1 METEKIKKLFDD
13 FQKNYARYK
22 VLPRIVQSVYLNIF
36 SAQIARAAGMDIP
49 LLELSRNSKVWSDRF
64 SDFNNT
70 STIRNCSSW
79 CTGGVTNLNA
89 DNMYNDY
96 IDYCSDVDTL
106 LLPREF
112 SDMIN
117 LGALINA
124 CYYTGGE
131 DIDESEDV
139 LLQLADAEEISD
151 EDERS
156 EAIEELYPDM
166 ISCVGSLMYEHCENG
181 MCFPDN
187 LCGEI
192 AESCLKV
199 ASEEFFGSYEAI
211 SDEFLKNLTYNMLCC
226 IAYDESSLE
235 EGNTVN
241 CTFYVHPHGNEIL
254 KKNEILQYLYDFI
267 TDSSFEHQCRIRT
280 YTNGDELALSVTYA
294 DDDCD
299 MGLISIAFYAFLMIL
314 DNQYKH
320 ELSSLK
326 AA

>member
-79 CTGGVTNLNA
+79 CTGGVTNLNV

-106 LLPREF
+106 LLPCEF

-151 EDERS
+151 DCERS

-166 ISCVGSLMYEHCENG
+166 ISCVGSLLYEHCENG

-187 LCGEI
+187 LWGKI

-199 ASEEFFGSYEAI
+199 ASEEFFGSYETI

-254 KKNEILQYLYDFI
+254 KKNDILQYLYDFI
-267 TDSSFEHQCRIRT
+267 TDSSFEGRCRIRT

-326 AA
+326 VA

>member
-22 VLPRIVQSVYLNIF
+22 VLPRIVQSVYLNMF
-36 SAQIARAAGMDIP
+36 FAQIAKAAGTDIP
-49 LLELSRNSKVWSDRF
+49 LPELSRNSKVCDRF

-70 STIRNCSSW
+70 STIRNCSFW
-79 CTGGVTNLNA
+79 CTGGVTNLNV

-96 IDYCSDVDTL
+96 SDYCGYVDTL
-106 LLPREF
+106 LPCEF
-112 SDMIN
+112 SDMID

-124 CYYTGGE
+124 CYFTGGE
-131 DIDESEDV
+131 DTDASDDI

-151 EDERS
+151 EEERS
-156 EAIEELYPDM
+156 EAIDELYPDV

-199 ASEEFFGSYEAI
+199 VSEEFFGSYEAI
-211 SDEFLKNLTYNMLCC
+211 SDEFLKSLSYNMLCC

-241 CTFYVHPHGNEIL
+241 CTFYIHPHGNEIL
-254 KKNEILQYLYDFI
+254 KKNDILQYLYDFI
-267 TDSSFEHQCRIRT
+267 TDSSFDRQCRIRT

-299 MGLISIAFYAFLMIL
+299 MGTISIAFYAFLMIL

-320 ELSSLK
+320 EISSLK

>member
-1 METEKIKKLFDD
+1 
-13 FQKNYARYK
+13 
-22 VLPRIVQSVYLNIF
+22 
-36 SAQIARAAGMDIP
+36 
-49 LLELSRNSKVWSDRF
+49 
-64 SDFNNT
+64 
-70 STIRNCSSW
+70 
-79 CTGGVTNLNA
+79 
-89 DNMYNDY
+89 
-96 IDYCSDVDTL
+96 
-106 LLPREF
+106 
-112 SDMIN
+112 
-117 LGALINA
+117 
-124 CYYTGGE
+124 
-131 DIDESEDV
+131 
-139 LLQLADAEEISD
+139 
-151 EDERS
+151 
-156 EAIEELYPDM
+156 M
-166 ISCVGSLMYEHCENG
+166 ISCVGSLLYEHCENG

-187 LCGEI
+187 LWGEI

-199 ASEEFFGSYEAI
+199 ASEEFFGSYETI
-211 SDEFLKNLTYNMLCC
+211 SDEFLKNLSYNMLCC

-254 KKNEILQYLYDFI
+254 KKNDILQYLYDFI

-299 MGLISIAFYAFLMIL
+299 MELISIAFYAFLMIL